1 MKTVTQLAEELNVNR
16 TTLHRL
22 IQRNNIETL
31 QEGNKRLIDTASE
44 QAIIQAFKSK
54 SLHNETLQSNNE
66 TLQSNNKVLQQKVNE
81 QGEQLADLRRHITEQ
96 NNQIESLR
104 RQLSDTEKKLDEYKH
119 KVSALTEFNNLH
131 HKTIDRLEKENNK
144 LNERLDKAETERAG
158 FLNNISELTIALKAA
173 QALHGMDKQQAAI
186 ELKEPAEQATQDQSE
201 PPRKTSLFSRL
212 FRRTK

>member
-54 SLHNETLQSNNE
+54 SLHNE

>member
-31 QEGNKRLIDTASE
+31 QEGNKRLIDTAGE

-54 SLHNETLQSNNE
+54 SLHNE

-81 QGEQLADLRRHITEQ
+81 QGEQLADLRRQLTEK
-96 NNQIESLR
+96 NNQVESLR

-212 FRRTK
+212 FRRK

>member
-54 SLHNETLQSNNE
+54 SLHNETLQ
-66 TLQSNNKVLQQKVNE
+66 TNNKVLQQKVNE

-212 FRRTK
+212 FRRNK

>member
-54 SLHNETLQSNNE
+54 SLHNE

-131 HKTIDRLEKENNK
+131 HKTIDHLEKENNK

>member
-54 SLHNETLQSNNE
+54 SLHNE

-173 QALHGMDKQQAAI
+173 QALHGMDKQQAVI
-186 ELKEPAEQATQDQSE
+186 ELNEPAEQATQDQSE

>member
-54 SLHNETLQSNNE
+54 SLHNE

-131 HKTIDRLEKENNK
+131 HKTIDRIEKENNK

>member
-54 SLHNETLQSNNE
+54 SLHNETLQSNN
-66 TLQSNNKVLQQKVNE
+66 KVLQQKVNE
-81 QGEQLADLRRHITEQ
+81 QGEQLADLQRHITEQ

-201 PPRKTSLFSRL
+201 PPRKTSLFSKL

>member
-31 QEGNKRLIDTASE
+31 QEGNKRLIDTAGE

-54 SLHNETLQSNNE
+54 SLHNE

-173 QALHGMDKQQAAI
+173 QALHGMDKQQAVI
-186 ELKEPAEQATQDQSE
+186 ELNEPAEQATQDQSE

-212 FRRTK
+212 FHRTK

>member
-31 QEGNKRLIDTASE
+31 QEGNKRLIDTAGE

-54 SLHNETLQSNNE
+54 SLHNE

-173 QALHGMDKQQAAI
+173 QALHGMDKQQAVI
-186 ELKEPAEQATQDQSE
+186 ELNEPAEQATQDQSE
-201 PPRKTSLFSRL
+201 PPRKTSLFSKL

>member
-31 QEGNKRLIDTASE
+31 QEGNKRLIDAAGE

-54 SLHNETLQSNNE
+54 SLHNE

-173 QALHGMDKQQAAI
+173 QALHGMDKQQAVI
-186 ELKEPAEQATQDQSE
+186 ELNEPAEQATQDQSE
-201 PPRKTSLFSRL
+201 PPRKTSLFSKL

>member
-31 QEGNKRLIDTASE
+31 QEGNKRLIDTAGE

-54 SLHNETLQSNNE
+54 SLHNE

-131 HKTIDRLEKENNK
+131 HKTIDRIEKENNK

-173 QALHGMDKQQAAI
+173 QALHGMDKQQAVI
-186 ELKEPAEQATQDQSE
+186 ELNEPAEQATQDQSE
-201 PPRKTSLFSRL
+201 PPRKTSLFSKL